1 MYICKFNKFYVLFL
15 LVSDLV
21 RTENKSSTG
30 QRVVDIAIICKPSDM
45 YVCRPMLTPTS
56 HSTLLVKVKIKMSN
70 QTGVVRELEQL
81 LLFLKTVHIKVRNVR
96 WVFLYCEIWFNFL
109 RLQCCRDEKWE
120 GLHRRVYFLFS
131 KQDI

>member
-70 QTGVVRELEQL
+70 QTGVIRELEQL

-96 WVFLYCEIWFNFL
+96 
-109 RLQCCRDEKWE
+109 
-120 GLHRRVYFLFS
+120 
-131 KQDI
+131 

>member
-21 RTENKSSTG
+21 RSRTENKSSTG

-81 LLFLKTVHIKVRNVR
+81 LLFLKTVHIKVSNVR
-96 WVFLYCEIWFNFL
+96 
-109 RLQCCRDEKWE
+109 
-120 GLHRRVYFLFS
+120 
-131 KQDI
+131 